1 MRNTEVVAWVSF
13 MTLLVG
19 CQASPSQVS
28 PATGQQAAALAE
40 AEADSQDVVPQE
52 ASAVAVAEAP
62 KLGPHRVAYD
72 FLVNRP
78 LAHRLDSTA
87 KAVVV
92 DATAM
97 DFVRYIHG
105 NHPNDWNLETEMGGE
120 LGASLNKKRIGGLWI
135 PAPGLSSDGNIRMR
149 VYSPAKGNLK
159 LKVNGQETS
168 SVSLSEG
175 WQTVDFES
183 KSLAAENS
191 IQVEFSGMGRISNV
205 LSGGGIQWVS
215 VGAQPAELESNVST
229 LPLEHGPLKI
239 SPKDSALVHV
249 WALPDANLSY
259 SIAGKSGC
267 EMKFVWH
274 KEADGGL
281 AQAGV
286 TSIAIPESGKVDSF
300 APLPVSNQIARV
312 MVEPGQGCEDTT
324 IERLAMVVA
333 GEKAERK
340 EIPPP
345 KRIVFWLIDT
355 LRADYL
361 PIHFDTNVRAPNLK
375 RLAAEGASFKV
386 AFVQG
391 NESKTSHAS
400 LFSGMFPSK
409 HGLVGKGKL
418 KPEHEIMTEAIKSAG
433 YRTAGFVANGY
444 VSGPWG
450 FEQGWDTYRNHIR
463 EQLRIDGRS
472 MTRTGLEWVGSNKD
486 VPFFLYLG
494 TSDPHATY
502 REHADIIGNY
512 DTEPYNG
519 RFKKACY
526 GEDLGLIKSGS
537 LKVTERD
544 KTRII
549 NLYKNEIEFN
559 DKAFGELRA
568 GLEEMGIW
576 EDTMVIVTSD
586 HGDEFWEH
594 GSVGHGHSI
603 YQDQVHVPILV
614 YYPPLIPANTVV
626 EAGAD
631 VLDIYPTIVDAMGK
645 TRPKDLQG
653 KSLIPLILK
662 ETGDYP
668 EPATATQYKL
678 HYTMQM
684 QEWKLYLRR
693 GEYQLYDRKTD
704 VTEQTDVS
712 SKHPLASRWL
722 LDSMGWFRTYRNQW
736 DKQTWGAASNLR
748 PEFVEAVRAAK
759 RN

>member
-13 MTLLVG
+13 LTLLVG
-19 CQASPSQVS
+19 CQARPSQVS
-28 PATGQQAAALAE
+28 PTTGQPAEVLSETGSEVVAPKEESAPAA
-40 AEADSQDVVPQE
+40 VQE
-52 ASAVAVAEAP
+52 PA

-72 FLVNRP
+72 FLLNRP
-78 LAHRLDSTA
+78 LSHRLDSTA
-87 KAVVV
+87 GAVVV
-92 DATAM
+92 DASAL

-105 NHPNDWNLETEMGGE
+105 NHPNDWNLGTEMAGE
-120 LGASLNKKRIGGLWI
+120 TGASLNKKRIGGLWI
-135 PAPGLSSDGNIRMR
+135 PAPGISPEGVIRMR

-168 SVSLSEG
+168 SVSLAEG
-175 WQTVDFES
+175 WQTVDFET
-183 KSLAAENS
+183 KSLAAENA
-191 IQVEFSGMGRISNV
+191 ILVEFSGMGRISNV
-205 LSGGGIQWVS
+205 LSGGGVKWVS
-215 VGAQPAELESNVST
+215 VGARAADSEQKISS
-229 LPLEHGPLKI
+229 LPLDQGPFSI
-239 SPKDSALVHV
+239 SKNDTALVHV
-249 WALPDANLSY
+249 WALPEAKIDY
-259 SIAGKSGC
+259 EVTGKSGC
-267 EMKFVWH
+267 QVKFVWH
-274 KEADGGL
+274 SEADGGL
-281 AQAGV
+281 AEAGSINV
-286 TSIAIPESGKVDSF
+286 TIPDSGKAASF
-300 APLPVSNQIARV
+300 ASVPVQNQVARV
-312 MVEPGQGCEDTT
+312 MVEAGDGCEETT
-324 IERLAMVVA
+324 FQRLAMVVP
-333 GEKAERK
+333 GEAEKRK
-340 EIPPP
+340 EVAAP

-361 PIHFDTNVRAPNLK
+361 PIHFDTDVRAPNLK

-418 KPEHEIMTEAIKSAG
+418 KPEHEIMTEAIKAGG
-433 YRTAGFVANGY
+433 YRTAGFIANGY

-463 EQLRIDGRS
+463 DQLPIHGRA
-472 MTRTGLEWVGSNKD
+472 MTRTGLDWVSANKD

-537 LKVTERD
+537 LKVTDRD

-568 GLEEMGIW
+568 GFEEMGIW
-576 EDTMVIVTSD
+576 EDTMVVVTSD

-603 YQDQVHVPILV
+603 YQDQVHVPILI

-631 VLDIYPTIVDAMGK
+631 VLDIYPTIVDVMGK
-645 TRPKDLQG
+645 TRPRDLQG

-704 VTEQTDVS
+704 ITEQTDVS

-722 LDSMGWFRTYRNQW
+722 LDSMGWFRAYRTEW
-736 DKQTWGAASNLR
+736 DKQSWGAASNLR
-748 PEFVEAVRAAK
+748 PDFIEAARAAK